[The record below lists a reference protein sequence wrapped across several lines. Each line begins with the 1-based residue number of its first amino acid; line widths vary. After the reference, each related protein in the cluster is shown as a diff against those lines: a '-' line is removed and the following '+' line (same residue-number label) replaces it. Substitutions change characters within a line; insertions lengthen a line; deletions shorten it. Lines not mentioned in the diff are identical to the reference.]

1 MLDDSAFQHCL
12 DAAYRYLSY
21 RPRSEEEL
29 RRRLLHRGFDSGVVE
44 KVIAKLKE
52 RNLIDDIAFAQFWK
66 DSRLSFGP
74 KSKGLISK
82 ELRAKKVAPEI
93 IEEVTKDIDDESN
106 SYRFGRSRMQAL
118 ANLEYPDFYRRLSNH
133 LSYRGFTYGVIRYT
147 IERLWQE
154 REQR

>member
-66 DSRLSFGP
+66 DSRLSFEP

-93 IEEVTKDIDDESN
+93 IEEVI
-106 SYRFGRSRMQAL
+106 
-118 ANLEYPDFYRRLSNH
+118 
-133 LSYRGFTYGVIRYT
+133 
-147 IERLWQE
+147 
-154 REQR
+154 